1 MPIRSWERKGVGFLS
16 MFWKQI
22 GIQLYYSWPPLE
34 VKRFALEFTITDTK
48 WITLT
53 SSPINIAVN
62 ILLLTVIFSLL
73 CFTKEMKM
81 FHRLWNKNKLGLK
94 KGNSI
99 VLYSVFLLPPSFNV
113 QWKCTHHN
121 KVTISLWSELTSELD
136 HRQVSKWW
144 IIPVFFCAYRYR
156 YCKLKWS
163 SG

>member
-1 MPIRSWERKGVGFLS
+1 
-16 MFWKQI
+16 MFCKQI
-22 GIQLYYSWPPLE
+22 GIQHYYFLATSRSE
-34 VKRFALEFTITDTK
+34 KVCT
-48 WITLT
+48 WIYCNRYYVVLILT

-81 FHRLWNKNKLGLK
+81 FHRLWNKNKLGFK

-99 VLYSVFLLPPSFNV
+99 VLHSVFLLPTSFNV

-144 IIPVFFCAYRYR
+144 IIPEFFCAYRYR

>member
-1 MPIRSWERKGVGFLS
+1 

-34 VKRFALEFTITDTK
+34 VKRFTLEFTITDTM

-81 FHRLWNKNKLGLK
+81 FHRLWNKNKLGFK

-99 VLYSVFLLPPSFNV
+99 VLHSVFLLPTSFNV

-136 HRQVSKWW
+136 HRQGISKWW
-144 IIPVFFCAYRYR
+144 IIPEFFCAYRYR